1 MDPLTRAA
9 ENFTRQLSLDW
20 RRAPIVRFVA
30 PARDRS
36 HLVRSLRLFEWSP
49 DNRWP
54 LCIVEA
60 AVDDLD
66 ALADAA
72 RTQLLADLARL
83 RKGLAEDGV
92 VLVDLA
98 TVADGGHGLDP
109 MTQLRSFVDRAGVE
123 LARTGVVAGVA
134 LAFVPAAPP
143 GAKALRRLA
152 AALAAWPER
161 SHVRVGLA
169 VADPTELA
177 DVLPVGAAFDLDE
190 AALHDYCR
198 EQSERQA
205 AKVPAAE
212 ASLRRHLL
220 AASDAARRGDLA
232 AARRAYLAAGS
243 ELEAQDKCAEA
254 AVIHIALGGLAF
266 GLGDSSAALEHFGRA
281 VSHGTA
287 ANQPGVVSQAHLGA
301 AGVLF
306 AGGELHG
313 ASGRYELAASCG
325 GPDALQIEALRMAGT
340 CRLQLGDRDGAARA
354 WQTAVTIASALPGP
368 ARGHTTWKQA
378 GEALLAHLQR
388 KGLGAQAE
396 HLRALLQA
404 D

>member
-9 ENFTRQLSLDW
+9 DDFTRQLSVSW
-20 RRAPIVRFVA
+20 RRAPVVRLVA

-60 AVDDLD
+60 GIDDLD
-66 ALADAA
+66 ALASAA

-83 RKGLAEDGV
+83 REGLAEDGIA
-92 VLVDLA
+92 LVDLA
-98 TVADGGHGLDP
+98 TVADGHGPEP
-109 MTQLRSFVDRAGVE
+109 MIRLSSFVDRAGVD
-123 LARTGVVAGVA
+123 LARTGVVAGIA
-134 LAFVPAAPP
+134 LAFVPAAPTS
-143 GAKALRRLA
+143 AKALRRLA

-177 DVLPVGAAFDLDE
+177 EVLPVGAAFDLDE
-190 AALHDYCR
+190 AALHDYCQ
-198 EQSERQA
+198 EQGERQA
-205 AKVPAAE
+205 AKAPAAE

-220 AASDAARRGDLA
+220 AASDAARRHDLE
-232 AARRAYLAAGS
+232 AARRAYLATSS
-243 ELEAQDKCAEA
+243 ELEARDKCAEA
-254 AVIHIALGGLAF
+254 AVVHIALGGLVF
-266 GLGDSSAALEHFGRA
+266 GLGDSSPALDHFERA
-281 VSHGTA
+281 VSHGRA
-287 ANQPGVVSQAHLGA
+287 AEQPGVVSQAHLGA

-306 AGGELHG
+306 ARGDLQ
-313 ASGRYELAASCG
+313 AAAVRYELAASCG
-325 GPDALQIEALRMAGT
+325 GPDAVQIEALRMAGT

-354 WQTAVTIASALPGP
+354 WQAAVTTASTLPEP
-368 ARGHTTWKQA
+368 ARGQTTWKQA
-378 GEALLAHLQR
+378 GEALFAHLQR

>member
-9 ENFTRQLSLDW
+9 ENFTRQLSVDW
-20 RRAPIVRFVA
+20 RRAPVVRLVA
-30 PARDRS
+30 SVRHRS
-36 HLVRSLRLFEWSP
+36 HLVRSLRLLEWSP

-54 LCIVEA
+54 FCIIEA

-66 ALADAA
+66 ALAGAA

-83 RKGLAEDGV
+83 REGLAEDGV
-92 VLVDLA
+92 AVVDLA
-98 TVADGGHGLDP
+98 TVADGGQGLDP
-109 MTQLRSFVDRAGVE
+109 MTRLGSFIDRAGVE

-143 GAKALRRLA
+143 APKALRRLA

-161 SHVRVGLA
+161 SHVRLGLA
-169 VADPTELA
+169 VTDPAELT
-177 DVLPVGAAFDLDE
+177 DLLPVGAAFDLDE
-190 AALHDYCR
+190 AALHDYCQ
-198 EQSERQA
+198 EQGERQA
-205 AKVPAAE
+205 AKAPPAE

-220 AASDAARRGDLA
+220 AASDAARRHDLA
-232 AARRAYLAAGS
+232 AARRAYLAASS
-243 ELEAQDKCAEA
+243 ELEAQDRLAEA
-254 AVIHIALGGLAF
+254 AVVYIALGGLAF
-266 GLGDSSAALEHFGRA
+266 GLKDGSAALDHFERA
-281 VSHGTA
+281 VSHGRTTD
-287 ANQPGVVSQAHLGA
+287 QPGVVAQAHLGA

-306 AGGELHG
+306 AGGDLQ
-313 ASGRYELAASCG
+313 AAAVRYELAASCG
-325 GPDALQIEALRMAGT
+325 GPDAVRIEALRMAGT

-354 WQTAVTIASALPGP
+354 WQAAVTTASALPEP
-368 ARGHTTWKQA
+368 ARGQTTWKHA